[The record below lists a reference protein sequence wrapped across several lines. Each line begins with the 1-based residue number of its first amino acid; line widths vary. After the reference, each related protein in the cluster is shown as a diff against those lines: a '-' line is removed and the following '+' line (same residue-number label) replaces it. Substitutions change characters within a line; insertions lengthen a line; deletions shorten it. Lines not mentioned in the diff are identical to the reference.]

1 MNKMNKWTSE
11 QMNKMNKMN
20 KWTNEQMNKE
30 FQQLCYNSVLVG
42 KVNVGGGNLY
52 FLLCS
57 FTFFL
62 LNCLLN
68 VKNRF
73 DSYDSFGRLLNV
85 IWQVELNSKVG
96 SRYCLPKTF
105 RWTLLYFFFKNRFG
119 FQLCCESQPYNSTS
133 VHVHTNK
140 S

>member
-1 MNKMNKWTSE
+1 MNKWTNE
-11 QMNKMNKMN
+11 QMNKWTNEQINNWTNEQVN

-42 KVNVGGGNLY
+42 KVNVGGGNFY

-85 IWQVELNSKVG
+85 IWQVELNSK
-96 SRYCLPKTF
+96 
-105 RWTLLYFFFKNRFG
+105 
-119 FQLCCESQPYNSTS
+119 
-133 VHVHTNK
+133 
-140 S
+140 